1 MLKTEICITFVQLYT
16 DKQPPNKIIRI
27 QQRQHLKSQ
36 FYYIALLIFSAL
48 TVRAISGKVN
58 LSNH

>member
-16 DKQPPNKIIRI
+16 DKQPPNKIIRT
-27 QQRQHLKSQ
+27 QHRQRLKSQ

-48 TVRAISGKVN
+48 TVRAI
-58 LSNH
+58 